1 MTGNKSRA
9 SRYLLLLAVAALACN
24 AGDKAPK
31 VPLAQQAP
39 ADSVHKAAG
48 VAQAGGAVALGPEA
62 QKALD
67 SGNVLFRKKAYAPA
81 LAQYRLAS
89 AHAPNHA
96 APYIGMNMVAQAT
109 GDKAL
114 ADSAIAA
121 IRERGGAPSMGQHP
135 SIDSAAKKAS
145 ANVKKGPIS

>member
-1 MTGNKSRA
+1 MIGIRTWA
-9 SRYLLLLAVAALACN
+9 SRSALLLAVAVLACN
-24 AGDKAPK
+24 SGDKAPK
-31 VPLAQQAP
+31 VSLAQAA

-48 VAQAGGAVALGPEA
+48 VQTGAQPLGPEA
-62 QKALD
+62 QQALD

-96 APYIGMNMVAQAT
+96 APYIGINMVAQAT
-109 GDKAL
+109 GNKAL

-121 IRERGGAPSMGQHP
+121 IRERGGAPAMMQHP
-135 SIDSAAKKAS
+135 SIDSARKKAPANAKKS
-145 ANVKKGPIS
+145 PIS

>member
-1 MTGNKSRA
+1 M
-9 SRYLLLLAVAALACN
+9 LLLAIAVLACN

-48 VAQAGGAVALGPEA
+48 VQTGAPVALGPEA

-96 APYIGMNMVAQAT
+96 APYIGINMVAQAT
-109 GDKAL
+109 GNKAL
-114 ADSAIAA
+114 GDSALAA
-121 IRERGGAPSMGQHP
+121 IRERGGAPAMLQHP
-135 SIDSAAKKAS
+135 SIDSAAKKAP
-145 ANVKKGPIS
+145 ANLKKGPIS